1 MSQFI
6 LQVEDLMVSFD
17 GFKALDIAYFELKE
31 KELRVVIGP
40 NGAGKTT
47 FMDVLCGKT
56 KPQTGTAMMGG
67 KDLTKLNEQQIVEMG
82 VGRKFQTPS
91 VFGSLSVFDNL
102 LLALKTDRRVW
113 RSLFYRLSPQGK
125 ARIEEVAEIVG
136 LADSLG
142 RDAAFLSHGQKQ
154 WLEIGMLILQD
165 PKLLLIDEPAAGMTD
180 EETAKTGRLLTE
192 LAEKH
197 SIIVIEHDMEFVK
210 QLARQ
215 VTVLCEGKILTEGPI
230 EKVQED
236 PQVIERYLGRS
247 HGTRNERASK
257 PAVPVGAAGAVAG
270 GHHG

>member
-1 MSQFI
+1 MSKRI
-6 LQVEDLMVSFD
+6 LQVEELMVSFD
-17 GFKALDIAYFELKE
+17 GFKALDIAYFELEE
-31 KELRVVIGP
+31 KELRVIIGP

-56 KPQTGTAMMGG
+56 KPHSGSAMMEDR
-67 KDLTKLNEQQIVEMG
+67 DLVKLNEQEIVELG

-102 LLALKTDRRVW
+102 MLAFKTDRKVW
-113 RSLFYRLSPQGK
+113 KSLFYRLTPQAK
-125 ARIEEVAEIVG
+125 ARIEEVAETVG
-136 LADSLG
+136 LKDTLAMQ
-142 RDAAFLSHGQKQ
+142 AAFLSHGQKQ

-180 EETAKTGRLLTE
+180 EETAKTGRLLLD
-192 LAEKH
+192 LAERH

-210 QLARQ
+210 QLDRK

-247 HGTRNERASK
+247 HGTRAEK
-257 PAVPVGAAGAVAG
+257 AVALG
-270 GHHG
+270 STATATSTATLGA

>member
-1 MSQFI
+1 MSKRI

-17 GFKALDIAYFELKE
+17 GFKALDIAYFELQE

-56 KPQTGTAMMGG
+56 KPQTGSAMMEG
-67 KDLTKLNEQQIVEMG
+67 KDLTKLNEQQIVELG

-113 RSLFYRLSPQGK
+113 RSLFYRLAPQGK
-125 ARIEEVAEIVG
+125 SRIEEVAEIVG
-136 LADSLG
+136 LADCLG
-142 RDAAFLSHGQKQ
+142 MDAAFLSHGQKQ

-247 HGTRNERASK
+247 HGTRNERAAK
-257 PAVPVGAAGAVAG
+257 PAAPAAALAG
-270 GHHG
+270 GPHG